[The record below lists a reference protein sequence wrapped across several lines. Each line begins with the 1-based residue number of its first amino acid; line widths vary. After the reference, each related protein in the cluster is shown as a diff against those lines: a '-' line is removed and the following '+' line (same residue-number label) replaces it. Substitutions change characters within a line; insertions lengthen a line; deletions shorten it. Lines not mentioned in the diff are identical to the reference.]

1 MAITPTSLDISVF
14 PVSNYVYQVL
24 GLVNVANSI
33 ALPVPPATGSF
44 PPDGLWTPTQ
54 ILCFPYNTA
63 SSGAL
68 VTPDLTTIAN
78 SSGSI
83 TFTLYATGSTN
94 CLIIVM

>member
-1 MAITPTSLDISVF
+1 MAITPTSQDISIF
-14 PVSNYVYQVL
+14 PVANYVYTVT
-24 GLVNVANSI
+24 GMVNGANAI

-54 ILCFPYNTA
+54 ILCFPYNIGSA
-63 SSGAL
+63 GAL

-78 SSGSI
+78 SNGSI
-83 TFTLYATGSTN
+83 TFTLYSTGSTN